1 MVGML
6 LWTISVGSW
15 NKENQHKFQM
25 SVLNL
30 TGEDADPV
38 KSFVFR
44 EVSEYCRKKD
54 QDDRISKE
62 EMERQKK
69 EERIEKNRAWRQ
81 RRSDNS
87 VKTKPD
93 ITWKDDAELIDNN
106 KSTKCD
112 IL

>member
-1 MVGML
+1 
-6 LWTISVGSW
+6 
-15 NKENQHKFQM
+15 M

-62 EMERQKK
+62 EKRNALK
-69 EERIEKNRAWRQ
+69 RIGPGDREDQIIPSKQSLTLHGRMTQN
-81 RRSDNS
+81 
-87 VKTKPD
+87 
-93 ITWKDDAELIDNN
+93 
-106 KSTKCD
+106 
-112 IL
+112 

>member
-1 MVGML
+1 
-6 LWTISVGSW
+6 
-15 NKENQHKFQM
+15 M

-87 VKTKPD
+87 AKTKPD

>member
-1 MVGML
+1 
-6 LWTISVGSW
+6 
-15 NKENQHKFQM
+15 M

-54 QDDRISKE
+54 QNDRISKE